1 MALNAQEL
9 SELKDLLARVQKLVD
24 KASRNARAQREA
36 PSHVS
41 PSPRR
46 RRSGSDL
53 VRFRRTLK
61 AERKAGVP
69 VADLARKYGVTA
81 SYIYQLH

>member
-1 MALNAQEL
+1 MALTVQEL
-9 SELKDLLARVQKLVD
+9 SELKDLLARAQKLVD
-24 KASRNARAQREA
+24 KASKNTGAPKETPGQR
-36 PSHVS
+36 S

-46 RRSGSDL
+46 RRTGSDL